1 MKLTLNKSF
10 ILITLAVFTGLYIA
24 NVATY
29 GIFGDGIIYATIA
42 HNMHLGIG
50 DLWQPIFTDYVM
62 NDFHEHPGLAF
73 KLHSFVYHIF
83 GSSYW
88 VDKIYGSILV
98 VLNALIII
106 GIWNKVSSFKKPWWL
121 PVLLWITIGKVIW
134 SFNHNMLENTM
145 CLFSLLACYVII
157 YQHIHKTRIWI
168 TWLIASCLLLMSFL
182 SKGFPG
188 LFPLAAYVALAVLLP
203 KGQKLKATL
212 VNSIGLLLVFST
224 VCFVFFGLHET
235 AWESTLAYI
244 NTQVVESLA
253 GNRAV
258 VSRTWILQVLLN
270 ETLPILILLVLSY
283 AIIYVKKW
291 KSLLPNKPTQQW
303 ALCFVFLGFMASL
316 PIIVSP
322 KQLSFYLVP
331 STPYFAIAGA
341 LMMSAILEHLYE
353 IATQKFTTI
362 FKVFSIV
369 LLSLA
374 IVFCFINASNYL
386 RNEKLIKDADV
397 LGVYFQENN
406 ITDAMLAPSVHQDW
420 TMMGYLKRYYGVST
434 DRSGQTYPYKLSLLT
449 DSPDTNYT
457 VIALPTR
464 LYQLEKEK

>member
-1 MKLTLNKSF
+1 
-10 ILITLAVFTGLYIA
+10 
-24 NVATY
+24 
-29 GIFGDGIIYATIA
+29 
-42 HNMHLGIG
+42 
-50 DLWQPIFTDYVM
+50 
-62 NDFHEHPGLAF
+62 
-73 KLHSFVYHIF
+73 
-83 GSSYW
+83 
-88 VDKIYGSILV
+88 
-98 VLNALIII
+98 
-106 GIWNKVSSFKKPWWL
+106 
-121 PVLLWITIGKVIW
+121 
-134 SFNHNMLENTM
+134 
-145 CLFSLLACYVII
+145 
-157 YQHIHKTRIWI
+157 
-168 TWLIASCLLLMSFL
+168 
-182 SKGFPG
+182 
-188 LFPLAAYVALAVLLP
+188 
-203 KGQKLKATL
+203 
-212 VNSIGLLLVFST
+212 
-224 VCFVFFGLHET
+224 CFVFFGLHET

-283 AIIYVKKW
+283 SIIYVKKW

-303 ALCFVFLGFMASL
+303 ALCFVLLGFMASL

-353 IATQKFTTI
+353 IATKKFTTV
-362 FKVFSIV
+362 FKAFSIV
-369 LLSLA
+369 VMSLA